1 MATGRIDTGAIEMF
15 YALSGPEEGPVVC
28 LNHCFGSDHRYWDH
42 HLAAFQGYRVLRYD
56 TRGHGE
62 SGAPPG
68 PYTLSMIASDVI
80 GLLDALGIGRVHFC
94 GVSMGGMIAQT
105 LALEHSER
113 IASLMLVNTTCE
125 YTEAQ
130 RVLWRERADLA
141 LSDGIEAVHAVLMD
155 RWFTQDAAEGQI
167 PGYRYMSETFRR
179 FEPSSF
185 DAVIEA
191 MRGLDTVARLPEIT
205 VPTMVVATPDDPGAP
220 TETSKMMAA
229 AIPGAELHWLEPAR
243 HLATLEH
250 PERFNAIARAFLT
263 KVAPP
268 PSG

>member
-1 MATGRIDTGAIEMF
+1 MATGRIKTGAIEMF
-15 YALSGPEEGPVVC
+15 YDLSGPDAAPVVC

-42 HLAAFQGYRVLRYD
+42 HMAAFEGFRILRHD

-62 SGAPPG
+62 TDAPAG
-68 PYTLSMIASDVI
+68 PYTLSMIASDIV
-80 GLLDALGIGRVHFC
+80 GLLDALDIGQVHFC

-105 LALEHSER
+105 LALEHAER

-125 YTEAQ
+125 YSEAQ

-141 LSDGIEAVHAVLMD
+141 LAGGIEAVHAVLMD
-155 RWFTQDAAEGQI
+155 RWFTQDAADRQI
-167 PGYRYMSETFRR
+167 PGYRYMAETFRR
-179 FEPSSF
+179 FKPTSF

-191 MRGLDTVARLPEIT
+191 MRGLDTTAGLPGIK

-220 TETSKMMAA
+220 TETSEKMAA
-229 AIPGAELHWLEPAR
+229 AIGDAELHWLAPAR

-250 PERFNAIARAFLT
+250 PERFNTLARGFLAR
-263 KVAPP
+263 VR
-268 PSG
+268 